1 MNIDDSRLIA
11 LFQRLTTELLIEKRL
26 GRRRPELTDELY
38 KAWREV
44 EQRGLN
50 RTPAYRNLLSR
61 ADRHALWLAGLV
73 MPQLLHRL
81 SLRSRQFR
89 PTVHSAAALRSGI
102 AEIRRVTESRCGVA
116 IPVRRAVA
124 VAVRCGVGWNV
135 NCAPMCPSADA
146 CNARRS

>member
-61 ADRHALWLAGLV
+61 ADRHASWLAGLV
-73 MPQLLHRL
+73 ML
-81 SLRSRQFR
+81 SK
-89 PTVHSAAALRSGI
+89 PAAASPLTSKEIEPGGGSEYQNPLR
-102 AEIRRVTESRCGVA
+102 
-116 IPVRRAVA
+116 
-124 VAVRCGVGWNV
+124 
-135 NCAPMCPSADA
+135 
-146 CNARRS
+146 AR

>member
-61 ADRHALWLAGLV
+61 ADRHASWLAGLV
-73 MPQLLHRL
+73 ML
-81 SLRSRQFR
+81 SK
-89 PTVHSAAALRSGI
+89 PAAASPLTSK
-102 AEIRRVTESRCGVA
+102 EIEPGA
-116 IPVRRAVA
+116 DQNIKIHYEPGEAPGLPGVRRAV
-124 VAVRCGVGWNV
+124 R
-135 NCAPMCPSADA
+135 
-146 CNARRS
+146 